1 MGEVVSLA
9 ESERVCAEARG
20 AGRRIVLTN
29 GYFDLLH
36 VGHLRY
42 LQQARALGD
51 LLIVGVNADATA
63 RRAKD
68 PRRPIVPEDERAE
81 LLAGLACVDY
91 VVIFTEDTAEAL
103 VVRLSPD
110 VYTKGADY
118 SVANLPEANVV
129 RAYGG
134 RVELLPFHESRSTTN
149 IVDTILDR
157 YRQ

>member
-1 MGEVVSLA
+1 MGNVVTLA
-9 ESERVCAEARG
+9 EADRVCAEARR
-20 AGRRIVLTN
+20 AGRRLVFTN

-36 VGHLRY
+36 TGHLRY

-51 LLIVGVNADATA
+51 LLMVGVNADATA

-81 LLAGLACVDY
+81 VLAGLACVDY

-103 VVRLSPD
+103 LDRLRPD

-118 SVANLPEANVV
+118 SAANLPEAEVV
-129 RAYGG
+129 RRYGG
-134 RVELLPFHESRSTTN
+134 RVELLPFQAGRSTTN
-149 IVDTILDR
+149 IIDTILDR